1 MKTVLNKE
9 KKAAAEKAFKKIFK
23 RKKTDVDKKKKENN
37 AVDIEKDTEIFKL
50 AYHWKLNSKLNFNI

>member
-9 KKAAAEKAFKKIFK
+9 KTAAAEKAFKKIFK

-50 AYHWKLNSKLNFNI
+50 AYH